1 MDDNPRRQREHGL
14 SAHLLRRAGFGARY
28 EELERYAA
36 QGYQATVEELL
47 HPEDQPPLEED
58 MAFRLNLGWL
68 QIGSVGQDVTY
79 WVYRMINSSRPLEE
93 KIALFW
99 HSVLCT
105 GFSKVDN
112 ARQMT
117 ATVRMFRRHGLGSFR
132 DLLTQL
138 ALDPGL
144 IYYLDNCI
152 SHQGAINENWAREL
166 LELFSMGVGNYTEE
180 DVKQAARAFT
190 GWTVAPTFPFF
201 PYNRLDWQFLYNT
214 TDHDQDGKLFLGRR
228 GQFNGEDIIET
239 ICQQPATARFIA
251 RHMYD
256 FFVADEA
263 PVTQWTTTRFETPRP
278 SKPCAAPTSIPI
290 ATSAPCC
297 GSCSTRTFS
306 RTPNLPGSGAL
317 RK

>member
-1 MDDNPRRQREHGL
+1 
-14 SAHLLRRAGFGARY
+14 
-28 EELERYAA
+28 
-36 QGYQATVEELL
+36 
-47 HPEDQPPLEED
+47 
-58 MAFRLNLGWL
+58 
-68 QIGSVGQDVTY
+68 
-79 WVYRMINSSRPLEE
+79 MINSSRPLEG

-201 PYNRLDWQFLYNT
+201 PYNRLDWQ
-214 TDHDQDGKLFLGRR
+214 
-228 GQFNGEDIIET
+228 
-239 ICQQPATARFIA
+239 PVTARFIA
-251 RHMYD
+251 RHMCD

-263 PVTQWTTTRFETPRP
+263 PVTQWTTTRLETPRP